1 MVLEPR
7 EAGEFCIEIFLAF
20 EPAINGT
27 PCAGREIN
35 ERQVAFPHQLVN
47 WPVSFGKQIAQFHL
61 RPFRGEARQTI
72 ANSARG
78 AVVTF
83 SEARRE
89 DQYSFFHSLSGH
101 RNANGKLASRGKEDG
116 SIRSLMDICI
126 GQSKLS
132 VQMRY
137 LGFLWRVLR
146 QLVWETATDTT
157 TGLAAQMAY
166 LLLFA
171 LAPGSLFLWHLLGLF
186 GTDPTKLHRMFLL
199 LKSFM
204 PPDPKVQDI
213 LDSAMAN
220 VVVTGSS
227 GLLANA
233 GIILGI
239 YFGTVFIA
247 TTSRALS
254 HTYGMREDPH
264 WWSKYIISFFLLFW
278 FGIIIV
284 FCFNAIVFGER
295 LAGLAEVNFQLAF
308 PLQAWITTLNL
319 PFTFVALVIL
329 ALALYLL
336 TPENYLTVRQA
347 LPGAIFFSVGWII
360 ATKLFQLY
368 VARYDR
374 YNPTYLALASIV
386 VLLTWMYLTCLLL
399 LLGGKLN
406 AILRREGERMRA
418 AAPAVAEPAPTS

>member
-1 MVLEPR
+1 M
-7 EAGEFCIEIFLAF
+7 
-20 EPAINGT
+20 
-27 PCAGREIN
+27 
-35 ERQVAFPHQLVN
+35 
-47 WPVSFGKQIAQFHL
+47 K
-61 RPFRGEARQTI
+61 
-72 ANSARG
+72 
-78 AVVTF
+78 
-83 SEARRE
+83 
-89 DQYSFFHSLSGH
+89 
-101 RNANGKLASRGKEDG
+101 
-116 SIRSLMDICI
+116 
-126 GQSKLS
+126 
-132 VQMRY
+132 Y
-137 LGFLWRVLR
+137 LGLIWRVLR
-146 QLVWETATDTT
+146 RLIWETATDNT

-166 LLLFA
+166 VLLFA

-186 GTDPTKLHRMFLL
+186 GTDPTKLHRMFVF

-204 PPDPKVQDI
+204 PPDRKVLDI

-233 GIILGI
+233 GIVLGI

-247 TTSRALS
+247 TISRALS
-254 HTYGMREDPH
+254 HTYGIQEDPH
-264 WWSKYIISFFLLFW
+264 WWSKYIISFFMLFW
-278 FGIIIV
+278 FGIVIV
-284 FCFNAIVFGER
+284 FCFNAIVFGEK
-295 LAGLAEVNFQLAF
+295 LAGIAEVNFQLAF
-308 PLQAWITTLNL
+308 PLQAWIATLSL
-319 PFTFVALVIL
+319 PFTAVALVVL

-347 LPGAIFFSVGWII
+347 LPGAIFFAAGWII

-406 AILRREGERMRA
+406 AILRRERERMRRV
-418 AAPAVAEPAPTS
+418 APVAPEPAARAA

>member
-1 MVLEPR
+1 M
-7 EAGEFCIEIFLAF
+7 
-20 EPAINGT
+20 
-27 PCAGREIN
+27 
-35 ERQVAFPHQLVN
+35 
-47 WPVSFGKQIAQFHL
+47 K
-61 RPFRGEARQTI
+61 
-72 ANSARG
+72 
-78 AVVTF
+78 
-83 SEARRE
+83 
-89 DQYSFFHSLSGH
+89 
-101 RNANGKLASRGKEDG
+101 
-116 SIRSLMDICI
+116 
-126 GQSKLS
+126 
-132 VQMRY
+132 Y
-137 LGFLWRVLR
+137 LGFMWRVLR
-146 QLVWETATDTT
+146 RLVWETATDQT

-171 LAPGSLFLWHLLGLF
+171 LAPGSLFLWHLVGLF
-186 GTDPTKLHRMFLL
+186 GTDPSKLHRMFVF

-204 PPDPKVQDI
+204 PPDRKVQDI

-233 GIILGI
+233 GIVLGI

-247 TTSRALS
+247 TISRALS

-264 WWSKYIISFFLLFW
+264 WWSKYIISFFMLFW
-278 FGIIIV
+278 FGIVIV
-284 FCFNAIVFGER
+284 FSFNVLVFGEK
-295 LAGLAEVNFQLAF
+295 LAGIAEVNFQLSF
-308 PLQAWITTLNL
+308 PLQAWIATLNL
-319 PFTFVALVIL
+319 PFTFVALVLL
-329 ALALYLL
+329 ALVLYLF
-336 TPENYLTVRQA
+336 TPENYLTWRQA

-406 AILRREGERMRA
+406 AILRREGEKMRMVASAAPEA
-418 AAPAVAEPAPTS
+418 AAAS